1 MSLLSLDILEGKTS
15 KYETNHIHMIVD
27 GEISFPV
34 TNMNDKQY
42 GTFFHEYIHYLQHF
56 TTMFGVKICT
66 MYNKMFILYVDY
78 LKHNKTVKLPL
89 ELWKEDQGLMNFI
102 SFFNDIKGD
111 RKCPHQIDEVE
122 ISPIEISLAKSNRC
136 AVQIG
141 LYDFENDIAL
151 ENGFKFGYTC
161 IIESMA
167 HLIQSFINEEL
178 YHPTIPY
185 CAAELIF
192 RAIYAD
198 KSHDIKMMI
207 SLCFCSLMFDNPG
220 VAFFEMIN
228 YSKNNPTLNGYELYK
243 KLIRDHSIKY
253 KKEEMPIYRALC
265 IFLDELKVNISQA
278 IGCKLDYYDEVIENC
293 KNEIKSGNSVLLD
306 ILYNADISDKNY
318 FSEVF
323 EKVYGYPFIEAD
335 NMTIMP
341 MDNSRQPSKPY
352 IETAT
357 MIGLELIFKRV
368 KSYNNTTCSWYKTC
382 SKALYTQ
389 NDKTSIECLCDQ
401 WNKTELCLMTEAL
414 RYYGIKDNEYIQ
426 E

>member
-27 GEISFPV
+27 GDISFPV

-111 RKCPHQIDEVE
+111 RNCPHHIDEVE

-228 YSKNNPTLNGYELYK
+228 YSKNNPTL
-243 KLIRDHSIKY
+243 KLQ
-253 KKEEMPIYRALC
+253 L
-265 IFLDELKVNISQA
+265 
-278 IGCKLDYYDEVIENC
+278 
-293 KNEIKSGNSVLLD
+293 
-306 ILYNADISDKNY
+306 
-318 FSEVF
+318 
-323 EKVYGYPFIEAD
+323 
-335 NMTIMP
+335 
-341 MDNSRQPSKPY
+341 
-352 IETAT
+352 
-357 MIGLELIFKRV
+357 
-368 KSYNNTTCSWYKTC
+368 
-382 SKALYTQ
+382 
-389 NDKTSIECLCDQ
+389 
-401 WNKTELCLMTEAL
+401 
-414 RYYGIKDNEYIQ
+414 
-426 E
+426 